1 MSNREKIMRHFNIV
15 GQLQPALHQPQ
26 HAPTGDLIDNA
37 HFRAYTRASHDV
49 GGEADVPITWEEK
62 EEEIWE
68 HNTFVTCEVLAWRG
82 VWNAEERR
90 RRHMAGDLCDRG
102 GTEKG

>member
-1 MSNREKIMRHFNIV
+1 MSNREKIMRHLNIV

-49 GGEADVPITWEEK
+49 GGEADIPITWENRRGNLGAQ
-62 EEEIWE
+62 
-68 HNTFVTCEVLAWRG
+68 HLRDLRSFGLARG
-82 VWNAEERR
+82 LE
-90 RRHMAGDLCDRG
+90 C
-102 GTEKG
+102 